1 MKTIY
6 RLKQKEAAF
15 QITEEGPFAYHTF
28 KHGEGYADVPAVYR
42 VRFDAETIG
51 IEGPIHL
58 AKKGGKEL

>member
-28 KHGEGYADVPAVYR
+28 RHGEGYADVPAVYR
-42 VRFDAETIG
+42 VRFDAEMIG
-51 IEGPIHL
+51 VEGPVQPV
-58 AKKGGKEL
+58 KKGGRE